1 MDFAPLILWGAT
13 RKGNC
18 RKVSIMDWDIHYG
31 QGVAE
36 IIEGYP
42 DIRYVSMH
50 QVPAFLFFHIVHS
63 SLLFASCQHL
73 ARSKMQHRQIK
84 FHDLASL
91 LPLIMCEAQ

>member
-18 RKVSIMDWDIHYG
+18 RKVSIMDWDIHYD

-36 IIEGYP
+36 SIEGYP
-42 DIRYVSMH
+42 DIRCV

-63 SLLFASCQHL
+63 SPLFVSCQHL
-73 ARSKMQHRQIK
+73 ARSKMQHR
-84 FHDLASL
+84 
-91 LPLIMCEAQ
+91 